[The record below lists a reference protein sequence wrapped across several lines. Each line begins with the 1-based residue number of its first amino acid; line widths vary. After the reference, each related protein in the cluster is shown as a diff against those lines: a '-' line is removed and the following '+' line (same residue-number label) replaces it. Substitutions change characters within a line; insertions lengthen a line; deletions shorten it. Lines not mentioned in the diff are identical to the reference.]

1 MASASRT
8 ANQRT
13 ANSEQCIWC
22 AGLSCLSRS
31 SNHTNETDQRNQM
44 NQISATRRKVQNV
57 PIFSTAAPHTSSC
70 AEFHE
75 FVASWKGG
83 RILTCKYIR
92 IAHIA
97 SHLSFSTEG
106 TMRTHSQPPT
116 TLQTVDRRMLGV
128 LKKKGAQSMEGIS
141 TLMGIG
147 WAQVFMSVDR
157 LSRIGKVSLTPVR
170 PCEYRIS
177 IGGLLRR

>member
-1 MASASRT
+1 MRGERFKDSLS
-8 ANQRT
+8 
-13 ANSEQCIWC
+13 SLF
-22 AGLSCLSRS
+22 GLSSLFRS
-31 SNHTNETDQRNQM
+31 LNQTNQTTQLP
-44 NQISATRRKVQNV
+44 ATRREIQNV
-57 PIFSTAAPHTSSC
+57 PIVSAADPHSSSC
-70 AEFHE
+70 AGFHE
-75 FVASWKGG
+75 FVASWKDG

-97 SHLSFSTEG
+97 SHLSVSTEG
-106 TMRTHSQPPT
+106 TMRTDSQPPT
-116 TLQTVDRRMLGV
+116 TPQTVDRRMLGV

>member
-1 MASASRT
+1 MVGGDEGRVRKTPARHAPS
-8 ANQRT
+8 
-13 ANSEQCIWC
+13 NSE
-22 AGLSCLSRS
+22 CLLFSAADPHS
-31 SNHTNETDQRNQM
+31 S
-44 NQISATRRKVQNV
+44 
-57 PIFSTAAPHTSSC
+57 FC

-75 FVASWKGG
+75 FVASWKDGG
-83 RILTCKYIR
+83 ILTCKYIR

-97 SHLSFSTEG
+97 SHLSIPTEG

-116 TLQTVDRRMLGV
+116 TPQTVDRRMLGM
-128 LKKKGAQSMEGIS
+128 LKRNGAQSLEGLS
-141 TLMGIG
+141 TLTRIG